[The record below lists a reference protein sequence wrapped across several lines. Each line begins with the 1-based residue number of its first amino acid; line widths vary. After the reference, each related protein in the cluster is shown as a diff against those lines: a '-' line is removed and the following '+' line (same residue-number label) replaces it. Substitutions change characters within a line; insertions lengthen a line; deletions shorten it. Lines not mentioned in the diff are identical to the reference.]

1 MKRFRWLLG
10 AAFAASL
17 LFVAS
22 CGDDDSGNTG
32 DGGSDGGRSDGSVLD
47 SGGGGGS
54 AKCGNGVAE
63 GDELCDGKD
72 LRSQTCTSAT
82 MGAMSGGT
90 LACKTNCTFDVS
102 ACAGEQDGGNDND
115 GGMGGTG
122 G

>member
-1 MKRFRWLLG
+1 VKRSRWLLG

-32 DGGSDGGRSDGSVLD
+32 DGGSDGGSSDGSVLD
-47 SGGGGGS
+47 SGGGS
-54 AKCGNGVAE
+54 NARCGNGVAE

-72 LRSQTCTSAT
+72 LRSQTCNSAT

-90 LACKTNCTFDVS
+90 LACKANCTFDVG
-102 ACAGEQDGGNDND
+102 ACTGEDDAGDEND